1 MRSRMRSRA
10 SEREPPPWMRNPPN
24 RIRHSTSS
32 PNACQNVIVRNPN
45 SAGVN
50 QFHSDI
56 TSQPPIAINN
66 AIATKTSGAIRN
78 SHFFLIISSPLEEL
92 VVNVLQ
98 PLAQVQHCVP
108 LARE

>member
-32 PNACQNVIVRNPN
+32 PSACQNVIMRKPN
-45 SAGVN
+45 SAGVS

-56 TSQPPIAINN
+56 TTHPPTATNN
-66 AIATKTSGAIRN
+66 VIATSTSGAIRK
-78 SHFFLIISSPLEEL
+78 SHFFLIMSSPLEEL
-92 VVNVLQ
+92 VVDVLQ
-98 PLAQVQHCVP
+98 PLAQV
-108 LARE
+108 